1 MSFKVDPNPV
11 IGPAITFTPWH
22 PMSFSR
28 GGHIGRLP
36 VSANLYPVD
45 RQRNNILHNELRRQ
59 RYDEA
64 FRRQVINPF
73 N

>member
-1 MSFKVDPNPV
+1 MSFQVDPNPI

-22 PMSFSR
+22 PMSFS
-28 GGHIGRLP
+28 
-36 VSANLYPVD
+36 
-45 RQRNNILHNELRRQ
+45 ILHNELRRQ
-59 RYDEA
+59 KYDEA